1 MDRVTSKDGTSIAY
15 EHDGRGPAVILVG
28 GAIDDGSENAPLIP
42 ELAENF
48 TVTTTL
54 GVAGA
59 KAATLRRTPWSARS
73 RTCRRS
79 SLNTVGRLTCTA
91 HHPVVVSR

>member
-42 ELAENF
+42 ELPKLLHASPSNAS
-48 TVTTTL
+48 T
-54 GVAGA
+54 A
-59 KAATLRRTPWSARS
+59 S
-73 RTCRRS
+73 TC
-79 SLNTVGRLTCTA
+79 G
-91 HHPVVVSR
+91 